1 MVIISFSADTV
12 DCCECEWP
20 FSFLDSGLVSVL
32 SRPAPGNWWYLVSW
46 TVAGAVSSAQFP
58 AQPWCEWCSVGTSKP
73 RQYAPSGAYCSSWRE
88 VLR

>member
-20 FSFLDSGLVSVL
+20 FSFLDFGLVSVL
-32 SRPAPGNWWYLVSW
+32 SW